1 MSNSAWSDSAPSSAN
16 STELAPSDDDL
27 VESGSEGDACRARSR
42 TSSLSSAACTECPIC
57 SEPLR
62 IAQAMP
68 PLRGNDGRGGD
79 GQRGSSEEAGAATAC
94 SGSSSS
100 SGDVVVDV
108 VGAVDGGD
116 GSWGA
121 RGTIRR
127 TRHPWRRLV
136 WILKSFCATGGNSG
150 GAGVGERGTTGAG
163 SAAGIATAGGA
174 GTLHKEVYVWP
185 CCDCTCCQDCA
196 ETWAARQTLAGG
208 GQRTCPFCRAAIRSS
223 THPDLSEAAD
233 ALARELATVTTPTAD
248 ALRQERRGRAER
260 LANMSPFRRGFLRF
274 FEVRSCCR
282 FKQVCSPLARQ
293 LLRANRQ
300 RRRAHH
306 SPGLPGVGDARLPA
320 RRGWSSGAGGRP
332 LGWTCQIPIAW
343 RCSASSCSSSASLP
357 SSGSA
362 LPGASANDALY
373 RTYYPR

>member
-1 MSNSAWSDSAPSSAN
+1 MSNSATSDSAPSSAS
-16 STELAPSDDDL
+16 STELAPSDDGL
-27 VESGSEGDACRARSR
+27 GESGSEGDACRAHSR

-108 VGAVDGGD
+108 EGGVDGGD
-116 GSWGA
+116 GSRGA

-127 TRHPWRRLV
+127 TRHRWRRLV
-136 WILKSFCATGGNSG
+136 WILKTFCATGGNSG

-174 GTLHKEVYVWP
+174 GTLHKEIYVWP

-233 ALARELATVTTPTAD
+233 ALARELAAVTTPTAD

-282 FKQVCSPLARQ
+282 FKQVCSPLDSCCELTDSVVARIT
-293 LLRANRQ
+293 LRDCRGWAVRVCL
-300 RRRAHH
+300 RGVG
-306 SPGLPGVGDARLPA
+306 GLPGLAAGRWDGPVRSLLRGGARPLPA
-320 RRGWSSGAGGRP
+320 PLRRRCLL
-332 LGWTCQIPIAW
+332 LGQLCQAPQ
-343 RCSASSCSSSASLP
+343 RMTLCTV
-357 SSGSA
+357 
-362 LPGASANDALY
+362 
-373 RTYYPR
+373 RTT